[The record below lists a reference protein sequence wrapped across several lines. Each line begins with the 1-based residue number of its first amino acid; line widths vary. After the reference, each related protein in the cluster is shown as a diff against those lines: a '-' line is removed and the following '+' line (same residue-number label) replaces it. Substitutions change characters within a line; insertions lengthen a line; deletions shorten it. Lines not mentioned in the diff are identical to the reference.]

1 MALNGPVDPA
11 NSGKPAL
18 REEPRGL
25 FEEILS
31 LLGSVASYFQN
42 LAALAGEESKEAL
55 ALGLRVVLLLVVALF
70 FAGFGYALLVI
81 AVAFFAAHFLGV
93 SWFWILWGFTV
104 LHFIVTFVCFNRIKA
119 LCRTKL
125 FESTRREITADI
137 EALRKEK
144 RP

>member
-11 NSGKPAL
+11 NSAKPAL

-42 LAALAGEESKEAL
+42 LAALASEESKEAL
-55 ALGLRVVLLLVVALF
+55 ALGLRVVLLLLVALF

>member
-1 MALNGPVDPA
+1 LALNGPVDPA
-11 NSGKPAL
+11 NSAKPAL

-55 ALGLRVVLLLVVALF
+55 ALGLRVVLLLLVALF

-104 LHFIVTFVCFNRIKA
+104 LHFIFTFVCFNRIKA

>member
-1 MALNGPVDPA
+1 LALNGPVDPA
-11 NSGKPAL
+11 NSAKPAL

-55 ALGLRVVLLLVVALF
+55 ALGLRVVLLLLVALF

-119 LCRTKL
+119 LCRTTL

>member
-1 MALNGPVDPA
+1 LALNGPVDPA
-11 NSGKPAL
+11 NSAKPAL

-55 ALGLRVVLLLVVALF
+55 ALGLRVVLLLLVALF

-119 LCRTKL
+119 LCRTTL

-137 EALRKEK
+137 EALQKEK

>member
-1 MALNGPVDPA
+1 LALNGPVDPA
-11 NSGKPAL
+11 NSAKPAL

-55 ALGLRVVLLLVVALF
+55 ALGLRVVLLLLVALF

>member
-1 MALNGPVDPA
+1 LALNGSVNPA
-11 NSGKPAL
+11 NSAKPAL

-42 LAALAGEESKEAL
+42 LAALAGEESREAL
-55 ALGLRVVLLLVVALF
+55 ALGLRVGLLLLVALF

-93 SWFWILWGFTV
+93 SWFWILWGVTV
-104 LHFIVTFVCFNRIKA
+104 LHFLVTFVCLNRNKA

-125 FESTRREITADI
+125 FETTRREITAYID
-137 EALRKEK
+137 ALRKEK

>member
-55 ALGLRVVLLLVVALF
+55 ALGLRVVLLLLVALF

>member
-11 NSGKPAL
+11 NSAKPAL

-55 ALGLRVVLLLVVALF
+55 ALGLRMALLLLIALF

-81 AVAFFAAHFLGV
+81 AVAFFAAHFLGI
-93 SWFWILWGFTV
+93 SWFWILGGFTA
-104 LHFIVTFVCFNRIKA
+104 LHLVIAAVCVNRVKA

-125 FESTRREITADI
+125 FEATRREITADI

-144 RP
+144 RT

>member
-11 NSGKPAL
+11 NSAKPAL

-55 ALGLRVVLLLVVALF
+55 ALGLRVVLLLLVALF

-119 LCRTKL
+119 LCRTTL

>member
-1 MALNGPVDPA
+1 LALNGPVDPA
-11 NSGKPAL
+11 NSAKPAL

-55 ALGLRVVLLLVVALF
+55 ALGLRVVLLLLVALF

-104 LHFIVTFVCFNRIKA
+104 LHFMVTFVCFNRIKA

>member
-11 NSGKPAL
+11 NSAKPAL

-31 LLGSVASYFQN
+31 LLGSLASYFQN

-55 ALGLRVVLLLVVALF
+55 ALGLRVVLLLLVALF

>member
-1 MALNGPVDPA
+1 LALNGPVDPA

-55 ALGLRVVLLLVVALF
+55 ALGLRVVLLLLVALF

>member
-11 NSGKPAL
+11 NSAKPAL

-55 ALGLRVVLLLVVALF
+55 ALGLRVVLLLLVALF
-70 FAGFGYALLVI
+70 FAGFGYALLAI

-104 LHFIVTFVCFNRIKA
+104 LHFLVTFVCLNRIKA
-119 LCRTKL
+119 LSRTKL
-125 FESTRREITADI
+125 FETTRREITADI

>member
-1 MALNGPVDPA
+1 LALNGPVDPA

>member
-11 NSGKPAL
+11 NSVKPAL

-55 ALGLRVVLLLVVALF
+55 ALGLRIALLLLVALF

-93 SWFWILWGFTV
+93 SWFWILGGFTA
-104 LHFIVTFVCFNRIKA
+104 LHFLVAVVCVKRIKG
-119 LCRTKL
+119 LCGTKL
-125 FESTRREITADI
+125 FETTRREITADI

>member
-1 MALNGPVDPA
+1 MAVNGSVDLPQ
-11 NSGKPAL
+11 SGKTGT

-25 FEEILS
+25 IGEILS

-55 ALGLRVVLLLVVALF
+55 ALALRVILLLLVALF

-81 AVAFFAAHFLGV
+81 AVAFFAAHFIGV

-104 LHFIVTFVCFNRIKA
+104 LHFIVTFVCFKRIKA

>member
-11 NSGKPAL
+11 NSAKPAL

-55 ALGLRVVLLLVVALF
+55 ALGLRMGLLLLVALF
-70 FAGFGYALLVI
+70 FAGFGYALFVI
-81 AVAFFAAHFLGV
+81 SIAFVAAHFLGI
-93 SWFWILWGFTV
+93 SWFWILGGFTA
-104 LHFIVTFVCFNRIKA
+104 LHLVIAAVCVNRIKA
-119 LCRTKL
+119 LSRTKL
-125 FESTRREITADI
+125 FETTRREISADI

>member
-11 NSGKPAL
+11 NSAKPAL

-55 ALGLRVVLLLVVALF
+55 ALGLRVVLLLLVALF

-144 RP
+144 RT

>member
-1 MALNGPVDPA
+1 MALNGSVDPA
-11 NSGKPAL
+11 NSAKPAL

-55 ALGLRVVLLLVVALF
+55 ALGLRMALLLLVALF
-70 FAGFGYALLVI
+70 FAGFGYALLVL

-93 SWFWILWGFTV
+93 SWFWILAGFTA
-104 LHFIVTFVCFNRIKA
+104 LHLVIAAVCVNRIKA

-125 FESTRREITADI
+125 FETTRREITADI
-137 EALRKEK
+137 DALRKEK

>member
-1 MALNGPVDPA
+1 MALNGSVDPA
-11 NSGKPAL
+11 KSGKPAL

-55 ALGLRVVLLLVVALF
+55 TLGLRVGLLLLAALF

-81 AVAFFAAHFLGV
+81 AVAFLAAHFLGI

-104 LHFIVTFVCFNRIKA
+104 LHFLVTFLCLNRIKA
-119 LCRTKL
+119 LCRTTL
-125 FESTRREITADI
+125 FESTRREIAADI

-144 RP
+144 KP

>member
-1 MALNGPVDPA
+1 LALNGPVDPA
-11 NSGKPAL
+11 NSAKPAL

-55 ALGLRVVLLLVVALF
+55 ALGLRVVLLLLVALF

-137 EALRKEK
+137 DALRKEK

>member
-11 NSGKPAL
+11 NSAKPAL
-18 REEPRGL
+18 REEHRGL

-55 ALGLRVVLLLVVALF
+55 ALGLRVVLLLLVALF

-81 AVAFFAAHFLGV
+81 AVAFFAAHILGV

-104 LHFIVTFVCFNRIKA
+104 LHFLVTFVCLNRIKA
-119 LCRTKL
+119 LSRTKL
-125 FESTRREITADI
+125 FESTRREVTADI

>member
-55 ALGLRVVLLLVVALF
+55 ALGLRVVLLLLVALF

-125 FESTRREITADI
+125 FETTRREITADI
-137 EALRKEK
+137 DALRKEK

>member
-1 MALNGPVDPA
+1 LALNGPVDPA
-11 NSGKPAL
+11 NSAKPAL

-55 ALGLRVVLLLVVALF
+55 ALGLRVALLLLVALF

-119 LCRTKL
+119 LCRTTL

>member
-1 MALNGPVDPA
+1 LALNGSVDLPQ
-11 NSGKPAL
+11 SGKTGT

-25 FEEILS
+25 IGEILS

-55 ALGLRVVLLLVVALF
+55 ALALRVVLLLLVALF

-81 AVAFFAAHFLGV
+81 AVAFFAAHFIGV

-104 LHFIVTFVCFNRIKA
+104 LHFIVTFVCFKRTKA
-119 LCRTKL
+119 LCLTKL
-125 FESTRREITADI
+125 FESTRREITTDI

>member
-11 NSGKPAL
+11 NSAKPAL

-55 ALGLRVVLLLVVALF
+55 ALGLRVVLLLLVALF

>member
-1 MALNGPVDPA
+1 LALNGSVNPA
-11 NSGKPAL
+11 NSAKPAL

-55 ALGLRVVLLLVVALF
+55 ALGLRVGLLLLVALF

-104 LHFIVTFVCFNRIKA
+104 LHFLVTFVCLNRIKA
-119 LCRTKL
+119 LSRTKL
-125 FESTRREITADI
+125 FETTRHEISADI

>member
-1 MALNGPVDPA
+1 MALNRPDDPA
-11 NSGKPAL
+11 NSAKPAL

-31 LLGSVASYFQN
+31 LLGSVASYFHN

-55 ALGLRVVLLLVVALF
+55 ALGLRVVLLLLVALF

-81 AVAFFAAHFLGV
+81 AVAFFAAHFLGI

-104 LHFIVTFVCFNRIKA
+104 LHFLVTFVCLNRIKA
-119 LCRTKL
+119 LSRTKL
-125 FESTRREITADI
+125 FETTRREISADI

>member
-11 NSGKPAL
+11 NSAKPAL

-55 ALGLRVVLLLVVALF
+55 ALGLRMGLLLLVAL
-70 FAGFGYALLVI
+70 
-81 AVAFFAAHFLGV
+81 FFAAHFLGV
-93 SWFWILWGFTV
+93 SWFWILAGFTV
-104 LHFIVTFVCFNRIKA
+104 LHLVIAAVCVNRIKA
-119 LCRTKL
+119 LSRTKL
-125 FESTRREITADI
+125 FETTRREITADI
-137 EALRKEK
+137 DALRKEK

>member
-11 NSGKPAL
+11 NSAKPAL

-42 LAALAGEESKEAL
+42 LAALASEESKEAL
-55 ALGLRVVLLLVVALF
+55 ALGLRVVLLLLVALF

-119 LCRTKL
+119 LCRTTL